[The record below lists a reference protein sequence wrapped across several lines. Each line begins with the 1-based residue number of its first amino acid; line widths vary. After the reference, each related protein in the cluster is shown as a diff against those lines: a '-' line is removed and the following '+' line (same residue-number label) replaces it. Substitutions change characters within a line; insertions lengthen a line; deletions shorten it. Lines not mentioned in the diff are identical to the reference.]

1 MSKDKLIPEIRFP
14 EFKNEGEWDI
24 EKLGVISEIVRGG
37 SPRPIED
44 YFTTDVN
51 GLNWLKIADVHSD
64 AKYITQTKE
73 KVKKEA
79 LSSTR
84 EVNSGDL
91 ILSNSM
97 SFGRPYILKI
107 TTCIHDGW
115 IAIRK
120 ISNKTF
126 EGYLYYFI
134 SSESSQSY
142 FQTNA
147 AGAAVKNLNA
157 EIIKL
162 LPIYLPKNIK
172 EQQKIASCLSSLDE
186 VIAAHSQKL
195 ALLKDHKKG
204 LMQNLFPQEGE
215 KVPKYRFKEFENDGE
230 WELKPF
236 SKYIKLYRGSSPRP
250 IIEYQTQGVDGV
262 NWIKIGDTGS
272 VTDFVI
278 RSVSEKITPKGAE
291 KSRAV
296 RRGELILA
304 NSMSYGSTYLLDIEG
319 CIYDG
324 WFVLREYDE
333 VFDKQFLLQL
343 LNSEFMQNQY
353 KKLAAGGIV
362 QNISSEIVY
371 STLLPKTSKAE
382 QQKIASCLS
391 SLDALITAQ
400 VQKIEQLK
408 LHKKGLMQGL
418 FPKIRE

>member
-1 MSKDKLIPEIRFP
+1 MSKEKLIPEIRFP
-14 EFKNEGEWDI
+14 DFKNEAQWDI
-24 EKLGVISEIVRGG
+24 EQLGVLSEIVRGG

-51 GLNWLKIADVHSD
+51 GLNWLKIADVPSD

-115 IAIRK
+115 IAIRE

-126 EGYLYYFI
+126 EDYLYYFI

-162 LPIYLPKNIK
+162 LPIYLPKNKK
-172 EQQKIASCLSSLDE
+172 EQQKIAACLSSLDE
-186 VIAAHSQKL
+186 VIASHSQKL
-195 ALLKDHKKG
+195 EILKEHKKG
-204 LMQNLFPQEGE
+204 LMQTLFPSADE
-215 KVPKYRFKEFENDGE
+215 KVPKYRFKEFEKDGE
-230 WELKPF
+230 WVVKKLGTIGDPLMCKRILKEQTTSNSKDGIPF
-236 SKYIKLYRGSSPRP
+236 Y
-250 IIEYQTQGVDGV
+250 
-262 NWIKIGDTGS
+262 KIGTFGKEADAY
-272 VTDFVI
+272 I
-278 RSVSEKITPKGAE
+278 PI
-291 KSRAV
+291 
-296 RRGELILA
+296 ELYEEFKNKYSFPNAGDILISA
-304 NSMSYGSTYLLDIEG
+304 SGTIGRLVV
-319 CIYDG
+319 YDG
-324 WFVLREYDE
+324 LPAYFQDSNIVWLGNNEELVLND
-333 VFDKQFLLQL
+333 FLYHCYSILKWQT
-343 LNSEFMQNQY
+343 SD
-353 KKLAAGGIV
+353 GGIISRLYNSDLK
-362 QNISSEIVY
+362 NIGFKF
-371 STLLPKTSKAE
+371 PKVKAE

-391 SLDALITAQ
+391 SLDALITDQAE
-400 VQKIEQLK
+400 KIEQLK

-418 FPKIRE
+418 FPKK